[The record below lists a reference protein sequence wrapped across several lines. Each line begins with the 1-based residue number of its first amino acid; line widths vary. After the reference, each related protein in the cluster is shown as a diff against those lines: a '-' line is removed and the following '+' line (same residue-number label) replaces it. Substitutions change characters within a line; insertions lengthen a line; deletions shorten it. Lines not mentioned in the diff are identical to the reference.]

1 VSALAAALARAE
13 GPAGV
18 AGLASLAASFGT
30 SSEDVAPIDLVG
42 GAAAVKQKRRAF
54 LRPNANVAARDV
66 CPANGA
72 EARGTKKTGNPSG
85 PEDDAR
91 VLRLAFP
98 SASDKNSAR
107 VGDSDARDAVTP
119 PSSFA
124 DAEAYRAHFC
134 GALRLEM
141 EETLRRARL
150 DLERVASGV
159 ARSAA
164 AGEAPRPAQRVNAA
178 RRGDDRDEAARI
190 SRAFRAQGSSLG
202 AAYHADCAVRF
213 ETFANGRQRPS
224 LAGGRRRGGG
234 GDETLDDEARRAE
247 AAAAQEL
254 AAPTTKTFLYLNDPD
269 ERRGG
274 ASRAGAPRYCKG
286 DLWILA
292 NTALFESASST
303 GVRDKTKAPF
313 AAAARA
319 LWHGPD
325 KDGKM
330 EIQLLCAR
338 PGVLSGDRRAHRVY
352 AMRAQG
358 SASRALAE
366 HDAFASMTA
375 ASFPLLP
382 HVAGAPIVKDR
393 EDVDVVAEDD
403 GPKKQTDD
411 DLDAPLSASPSARV
425 VRETYGLNR
434 DQAFAVSA
442 ALRATVEAAR
452 RVPVSNER

>member
-30 SSEDVAPIDLVG
+30 SSPPDVAPIDLVG
-42 GAAAVKQKRRAF
+42 GAEAVKQKRRAF

-190 SRAFRAQGSSLG
+190 SRAFRAGAASLG

-234 GDETLDDEARRAE
+234 DDETLDDEARRAE

-274 ASRAGAPRYCKG
+274 ASRGGAPRYCKG

-411 DLDAPLSASPSARV
+411 DLDAPLSA
-425 VRETYGLNR
+425 L
-434 DQAFAVSA
+434 
-442 ALRATVEAAR
+442 LRLASRAR
-452 RVPVSNER
+452 RTG